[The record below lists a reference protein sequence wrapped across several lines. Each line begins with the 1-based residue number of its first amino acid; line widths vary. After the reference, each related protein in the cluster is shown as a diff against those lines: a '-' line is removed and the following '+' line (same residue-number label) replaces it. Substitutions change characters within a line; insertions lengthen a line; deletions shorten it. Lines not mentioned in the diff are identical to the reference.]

1 MGRQRNLFSIVFA
14 YPFTWVALIFL
25 LAIEAIFF
33 WWFTPS
39 LLMTMAFIAAGV
51 LVFAAWP
58 VVFLM
63 SGTFRSLVRQQ
74 PYKTTMDSL
83 NATLK
88 SCSPAFRK
96 PAQDCLALLDRTRQ
110 EFQSATFHSEL
121 DRIFQNLYDL
131 SINHAQLYTRVKK
144 FGTAEQK
151 RTMQHLLQQQVR
163 SVENSLN
170 SLKTFSGNLTLLD
183 TNPGDYE
190 QMGND
195 LKAINSELQHVIQEV

>member
-1 MGRQRNLFSIVFA
+1 MGQRPSVLKILLAS
-14 YPFTWVALIFL
+14 PFTWIAIVLIAVL
-25 LAIEAIFF
+25 EVGFF

-39 LLMTMAFIAAGV
+39 LLMTLIFLGIGGFL
-51 LVFAAWP
+51 LVAWP
-58 VVFLM
+58 IIFM
-63 SGTFRSLVRQQ
+63 NSKTFRQIAQQ
-74 PYKTTMDSL
+74 LPYKADVHTLTTI
-83 NATLK
+83 LK

-96 PAQDCLALLDRTRQ
+96 PAEDCLALLDRTRQ
-110 EFQSATFHSEL
+110 EFQSQTFHGEL

-131 SINHAQLYTRVKK
+131 SQNHAQLYTRVQK

-151 RTMQHLLQQQVR
+151 RTMQHLVQQQVQ

-170 SLKTFSGNLTLLD
+170 ALKTFSGNLTLLD

-195 LKAINSELQHVIQEV
+195 LKAINDELQHVIQEV